1 MLNVEKIKRVL
12 LITLG
17 MIMAT
22 MGYYIWSYNREET
35 PPQPI
40 IRRDVDE
47 KADVVVTDVELTEM
61 TNDRTLWM
69 LVAKEAKV
77 YNTLKETHLKDIDVD
92 FFDEHGKSMH
102 LKSDRG
108 VKDDKTGN
116 IIASGNVQATS
127 YREGAVLKTSE
138 LLYDASINKVTSD
151 KHVIIERGNVITSG
165 DGLESDVSL
174 SEAKILRNVTTSF
187 VAGQ

>member
-1 MLNVEKIKRVL
+1 MMNVEKIKRVL

-17 MIMAT
+17 MITAT
-22 MGYYIWSYNREET
+22 MGYYIWSYNREKT

-47 KADVVVTDVELTEM
+47 KADVVATDVELTEM

-69 LVAKEAKV
+69 LIAREAKV

-92 FFDEHGKSMH
+92 FFDEQGKSMH

-187 VAGQ
+187 VAEQ